1 MKQVLKPQNICIKD
15 FTYALPDERI
25 ARYPLIERDESK
37 LLVYKD
43 GKISDDFYKN
53 IDKYLSS
60 DSLLIFNDSKV
71 IHARLIFRN
80 SKNEKIEIFCLEPAE
95 ENSEPVASMA
105 KKKNVKWKCLIGRM
119 NKWKEKIIELRTNE
133 FIMNAEIIE
142 KKIDSYVVEFYWQP
156 ADLTFSEVIESIGE
170 MPIPPYLKR
179 SSEDI
184 DNKRY
189 QTIYARN
196 EGSVAAPTAGLHF
209 SQKILSNLRSKKI
222 ETDFVT
228 LHVGAGTFKPVRSE
242 TLEDHEIHSEWID
255 VRKETIQ
262 NIIVQL
268 LKSDS
273 EILFKGMITAV
284 GTTSLR
290 TLETL
295 YWMGVKANQHPDSE
309 LHQIEIKQWDP
320 YEIDTELSA
329 SDSLVA
335 LLNWME
341 KNNLVRLISR
351 TKIII
356 VPSYKLKIAD
366 ALITNFHQPDSTL
379 LLLVAAVTGDDWKK
393 IYNYALEN
401 EYRFLSYGDG
411 SLIFQND
418 EKTRE

>member
-15 FTYALPDERI
+15 FTYTLPDERI

-43 GKISDDFYKN
+43 GIITNDFYKN

-80 SKNEKIEIFCLEPAE
+80 SKNEKIEILCLEPAE

-133 FIMNAEIIE
+133 FIMTAEIIE

-156 ADLTFSEVIESIGE
+156 VDLTFSEVIESIGE

-209 SQKILSNLRSKKI
+209 SQKILSNFKSKKI

-242 TLEDHEIHSEWID
+242 TLEDHEMHSEWID

-262 NIIVQL
+262 NILVHL

-273 EILFKGMITAV
+273 EILYKGMITAV

-329 SDSLVA
+329 SDSLEA
-335 LLNWME
+335 LLIWME
-341 KNNLVRLISR
+341 KNNLDKLISR

-356 VPSYKLKIAD
+356 VPSYRLKVAET
-366 ALITNFHQPDSTL
+366 LITNFHQPDSTL
-379 LLLVAAVTGDDWKK
+379 LLLVAAVAGNDWEK
-393 IYNYALEN
+393 IYKYALEN

-411 SLIFQND
+411 SLIFKND
-418 EKTRE
+418 AKIRV